1 MSNLFFIFVLSNSNN
16 MKNTFILSYF
26 NKPVAVI
33 QVNGEDSVK
42 TFEEKLKQAIIEEV
56 SADADGQFELKM
68 YILGDYGETTNLVA
82 KYVQDGFLVR
92 DIEFSLMKT
101 VCY

>member
-1 MSNLFFIFVLSNSNN
+1 

-42 TFEEKLKQAIIEEV
+42 TFEDKLKQAIIEEV

-68 YILGDYGETTNLVA
+68 QRLGDYGETTNLVT
-82 KYVQDGFLVR
+82 KYAQDGFLVR
-92 DIEFSLMKT
+92 DVEFTLMKT